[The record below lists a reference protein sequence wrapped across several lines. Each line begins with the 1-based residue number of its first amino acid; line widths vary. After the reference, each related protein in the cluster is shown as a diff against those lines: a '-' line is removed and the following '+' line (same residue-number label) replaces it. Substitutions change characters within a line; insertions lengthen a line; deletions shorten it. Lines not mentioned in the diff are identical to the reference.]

1 MKIRMRRGIAVA
13 GLLALLAVTAV
24 APASA
29 DVPGG
34 KGLDST
40 FGPFE
45 CEGLEGTVTFVG
57 SQSGPTAWMS
67 TGEHAVPLS
76 FSGIVTD
83 PDGNVFTFSR
93 NFGTKAGMN
102 PFTCTTTYEYPDGST
117 EEFTMVIAIVPPT
130 L

>member
-13 GLLALLAVTAV
+13 CLLALLAVTAV

-29 DVPGG
+29 NVPGG

-57 SQSGPTAWMS
+57 SERGPTAWAS

-83 PDGNVFTFSR
+83 PEGNVFTFSR
-93 NFGTKAGMN
+93 NFGTKAGLN
-102 PFTCTTTYEYPDGST
+102 PFTCTATFEYPDGSV

-130 L
+130 S